1 MKILQ
6 ITYSLASGGA
16 ERFVVDMCN
25 ELIKN
30 LNNEVYL
37 LVIHDLSV
45 PKNSH
50 YLPELSKKVKCLNVG
65 AKKGLC
71 PKSVMGVYKTIK
83 KIKPDIVHAHC
94 DLTLLYLPSLLY
106 KKTNYIHTLHT
117 IAENNIVHKR
127 LMPFQ
132 RFLYNKYVQGIT
144 ISNICQK
151 SFVDFYN
158 LDNSSKCIV
167 NGRAKMLPTSM
178 LENVKAEIEG
188 YKNGKDIP
196 VFIHVARYYP
206 EKNQKRLFDA
216 IEKLHKCGKEFLLV
230 VLGRNYENSPHMI
243 LNETDYIKIIGAKN
257 NVADYLACADYFL
270 LSSDWEGLPLA
281 MLEAMS
287 MGCIPIST
295 PAGGVV
301 DVIKNGENGLLCPTF
316 DSTDYYKTIEKVF
329 AKDFAISKERVINDY
344 QDNYTMEVCV
354 NKYYDVYKQMCQN
367 KR

>member
-37 LVIHDLSV
+37 LVINDLSI
-45 PKNSH
+45 PQYCH

-65 AKKGLC
+65 TKKGLC
-71 PKSVMGVYKTIK
+71 PKSVVGVYKTIK

-94 DLTLLYLPSLLY
+94 DLTLLYLPALLY
-106 KKTNYIHTLHT
+106 KKAKYIHTLHNV
-117 IAENNIVHKR
+117 AEKAISFKWLR
-127 LMPFQ
+127 KFQ
-132 RFLYNKYVQGIT
+132 GWLFRKNVQPIT
-144 ISNICQK
+144 ISNICQQ
-151 SFVDFYN
+151 SYIDFYKQ
-158 LDNSSKCIV
+158 DNAICIT
-167 NGRAKMLPTSM
+167 NGRAK
-178 LENVKAEIEG
+178 LETTTEYPMVKKEIET
-188 YKNGKDIP
+188 YKQGQTLP
-196 VFIHVARYYP
+196 VFIHVARFDKQ
-206 EKNQKRLFDA
+206 KNQKRLFDA

-230 VLGRNYENSPHMI
+230 VIGRNYENSPHMI

-316 DSTDYYKTIEKVF
+316 DTTDYYKTIEKVF

-344 QDNYTMEVCV
+344 KDNYTMEVCV

>member
-37 LVIHDLSV
+37 LVINDLSI
-45 PKNSH
+45 PQYCH

-65 AKKGLC
+65 TKKGLC

-94 DLTLLYLPSLLY
+94 DLTLLYLPALLY
-106 KKTNYIHTLHT
+106 KKAKYIHTLHNV
-117 IAENNIVHKR
+117 AEKAISFKWLR
-127 LMPFQ
+127 KFQ
-132 RFLYNKYVQGIT
+132 GWLFRKNVQPIT
-144 ISNICQK
+144 ISNICQQ
-151 SFVDFYN
+151 SYIDFYKQ
-158 LDNSSKCIV
+158 DNAICIT
-167 NGRAKMLPTSM
+167 NGRAK
-178 LENVKAEIEG
+178 LETTTEYAMVKKEIET
-188 YKNGKDIP
+188 YKQGQTLP
-196 VFIHVARYYP
+196 VFIHVARFDKQ
-206 EKNQKRLFDA
+206 KNQKRLFDA

-316 DSTDYYKTIEKVF
+316 DTTDYYKTIEKVF

>member
-37 LVIHDLSV
+37 LVINDLSI
-45 PKNSH
+45 PQYCH

-65 AKKGLC
+65 TKKGLC

-94 DLTLLYLPSLLY
+94 DLTLLYLPALLY
-106 KKTNYIHTLHT
+106 KKAKYIHTLHNV
-117 IAENNIVHKR
+117 AEKAISFKWLR
-127 LMPFQ
+127 KFQ
-132 RFLYNKYVQGIT
+132 GWLFRKNVQPIT
-144 ISNICQK
+144 ISNICQQ
-151 SFVDFYN
+151 SYIDFYKQ
-158 LDNSSKCIV
+158 DNAICIT
-167 NGRAKMLPTSM
+167 NGRAK
-178 LENVKAEIEG
+178 LETTTEYAMVKKEIET
-188 YKNGKDIP
+188 YKQGQTLP
-196 VFIHVARYYP
+196 VFIHVARFDKQ
-206 EKNQKRLFDA
+206 KNQKRLFDA
-216 IEKLHKCGKEFLLV
+216 IEKLHKCGKKFLLV

-316 DSTDYYKTIEKVF
+316 DTTDYYKTIEKVF